1 MSPKFNLMN
10 QEEKKDPL
18 NSAPNWMV
26 TFGDMVTLIL
36 TFFVLLLSFANV
48 DDKKFEMAS
57 SSLRGVLGALD
68 NQRTPF
74 FREGDGPQTYDLLNR
89 SAGTMRIRELN
100 RKLQEVGMQ
109 NKVIVTGTADGVM
122 IRMGDRILF
131 DEGKADI
138 INDAKP
144 ILNIIAEALKDD
156 AGRIFVSGHTDII
169 PIHTE
174 KFPSNWELSSAR
186 AVEVVRYFI
195 DNAGI
200 APQVLAAV
208 GYGEYAPLVPNNTP
222 ENRQINRRVE
232 FEVTWK

>member
-1 MSPKFNLMN
+1 MKSKFNLVN

-18 NSAPNWMV
+18 NAAPNWMV

-48 DDKKFEMAS
+48 DAKKFEMAS

-74 FREGDGPQTYDLLNR
+74 FREGDGPQIHDLLNR
-89 SAGTMRIRELN
+89 SPGALRIKELN
-100 RKLQEVGMQ
+100 RKIQELGMQ
-109 NKVIVTGTADGVM
+109 NRIVVTGTQNGVM
-122 IRMGDRILF
+122 IRMGDRVLF
-131 DEGKADI
+131 DEGKAKILD
-138 INDAKP
+138 NAKP
-144 ILNIIAEALKDD
+144 ILNIVADALKEDSE
-156 AGRIFVSGHTDII
+156 RILVSGHTDTV

-174 KFPSNWELSSAR
+174 KFPTNWELSSAR
-186 AVEVVRYFI
+186 AVEVVRYLI
-195 DNAGI
+195 DDTGLDPRI
-200 APQVLAAV
+200 LAAA
-208 GYGEYAPLVPNNTP
+208 GYGEYSPLVPNNSP

>member
-1 MSPKFNLMN
+1 MSSKFNLMN

-48 DDKKFEMAS
+48 DAKKFEMAS

-89 SAGTMRIRELN
+89 TAGAVRIRELN
-100 RKLQEVGMQ
+100 RKLQEMGMQ

-138 INDAKP
+138 IAGAKP
-144 ILNIIAEALKDD
+144 ILNIIAEAVKDD
-156 AGRIFVSGHTDII
+156 AGRIMVAGHTDII

-208 GYGEYAPLVPNNTP
+208 GYSEYVPLVPNNTP